1 MVGLLWKGGGHEAVH
16 QSSPNHEMFQNEEV
30 SDHTCQA
37 WGGHAGLQVA
47 WRMHGGTF
55 HPQPPPSSGAGLEA
69 GALLAAPLL
78 VLSTCTHHVTPDR
91 KHTS

>member
-1 MVGLLWKGGGHEAVH
+1 MVGLLWKGGGHEG
-16 QSSPNHEMFQNEEV
+16 SPNHEMFQNEEV

-37 WGGHAGLQVA
+37 AMGWSRRVAGGVAHA
-47 WRMHGGTF
+47 WRNIPSTT
-55 HPQPPPSSGAGLEA
+55 PPRPSSGAGLEA